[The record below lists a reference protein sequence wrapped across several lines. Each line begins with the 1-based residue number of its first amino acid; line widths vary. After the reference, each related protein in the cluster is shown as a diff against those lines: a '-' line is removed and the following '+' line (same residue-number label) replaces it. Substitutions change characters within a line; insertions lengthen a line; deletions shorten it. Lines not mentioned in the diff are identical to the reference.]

1 MKKFITVILIIFL
14 FVLVSCG
21 QDNLTGFN
29 QESTSYVI
37 YSMDEIKQK
46 CEDYVYCLT
55 LALSYE
61 WDDNADSDMYN
72 NRNSMYFKG
81 VLQSLYKYEY
91 GVEMNNI
98 DGYIKIDDYIGICGK
113 YFPIKVED
121 AKNLIKTS
129 GLYDS
134 ATDSITMTEGI
145 GSIKLAQ
152 IDNIIVDNNIVSVH
166 YLIGDAAYDKNL
178 DKYVPGN
185 SLMGTITIEIDENNN
200 FIFMSNIL
208 EQ

>member
-1 MKKFITVILIIFL
+1 MKKFITVLLIIFL

-21 QDNLTGFN
+21 QDNLTDSN
-29 QESTSYVI
+29 QESTSNVI
-37 YSMDEIKQK
+37 YSTDEIKQK

-72 NRNSMYFKG
+72 NSNSMYFKS

-98 DGYIKIDDYIGICGK
+98 DGYIKIDDYIQICEK
-113 YFPIKVED
+113 FFPIKVEE
-121 AKNLIKTS
+121 AKKLIRASGVYDNL
-129 GLYDS
+129 
-134 ATDSITMTEGI
+134 TDSITMTEGI

-152 IDNIIVDNNIVSVH
+152 IDNIIIDNNIVNVY
-166 YLIGDAAYDKNL
+166 YLIGDETYDENL
-178 DKYVPGN
+178 NKYVPGN
-185 SLMGTITIEIDENNN
+185 PLMGTITMKIDENNN
-200 FIFMSNIL
+200 YVFLSNIV
-208 EQ
+208 E